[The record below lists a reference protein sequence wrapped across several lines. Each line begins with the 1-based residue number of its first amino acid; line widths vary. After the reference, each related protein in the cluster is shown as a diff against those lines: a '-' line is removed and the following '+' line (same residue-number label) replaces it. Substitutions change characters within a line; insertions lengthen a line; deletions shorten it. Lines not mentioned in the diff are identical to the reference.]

1 MVTILPSIGFT
12 KRILFF
18 GVILIATVSSS
29 LIFFAKVE
37 ARGNNAHWILSITAA
52 VAASIAIAILYQQKR
67 HTGFIEKADL
77 ALAIAL
83 VLSLCAAI
91 LWAVYEII
99 LEVVPPVP
107 SLADALSITAYA
119 FLSFYV
125 FSTYLRFYK
134 VFHFS
139 KKQLIA
145 AVIASTIFLFFII
158 LYTVSLVEI
167 SSSRG
172 LAILSIIVA
181 YPVLDAIIMVPS
193 FLIVV
198 NYRKEP
204 QWFTPWIC
212 KSAGILLVVIADS
225 WFDLFVVTS
234 LTNELWP
241 SAMIFAASRVIIA
254 AGLLWSIVYLVTPRT
269 TANRN
274 TNSSNNFDSSAR
286 ITSSEFNKSTRTGKA
301 WSSNLAFV
309 AITGL
314 SVFSVIFIIGTALS
328 SSSSSSFF
336 PFSNPGSE
344 VILPPAPAG
353 ALKQQIVTIGALI
366 PITGVSSSLGESE
379 GAALKIAT
387 KDINEYLFKT
397 NSSIGIKLVI
407 EDTQT
412 NPSVSLEKLKHL
424 AAKGIKIVI
433 GPATSEDLKATQDY
447 ADKNGIVLI
456 SPSATATSLA
466 IKGNNV
472 FRFVPDDTHQAQA
485 ISKLM
490 WDDGIRVVIP
500 FWRTDVYGNDLV
512 KATKQSVEEL
522 GGRVADGVG
531 YIPNTGDFA
540 ASLNRINFIV
550 WDQDLKALDSKVNQA
565 ISQHGVDKVGVY
577 SVAYDEIA
585 PIFIQALNHPTLS
598 KVKWFGSDKETLNN
612 KIIRNTEAAAFAV
625 KTNFTTPIYAV
636 ENDND
641 ERLKHIEDQIHE
653 QIERT
658 PRSYASVA
666 YDTLWVA
673 ALAEN
678 NTKATHDIN
687 YLKNTI
693 VKIAHS
699 YQGITGNTTLNQF
712 GDRKYGD
719 YDFWAVR
726 NSESTT
732 HDSFIWKRIGKYV
745 PNIRTE

>member
-1 MVTILPSIGFT
+1 
-12 KRILFF
+12 
-18 GVILIATVSSS
+18 
-29 LIFFAKVE
+29 
-37 ARGNNAHWILSITAA
+37 
-52 VAASIAIAILYQQKR
+52 
-67 HTGFIEKADL
+67 IEKADL

-107 SLADALSITAYA
+107 SLADALSIIAYA

-139 KKQLIA
+139 KKQLIV
-145 AVIASTIFLFFII
+145 AVIASTIFLFFVI
-158 LYTVSLVEI
+158 LYTMSLVEI

-181 YPVLDAIIMVPS
+181 YPVLDAVIMVPS

-225 WFDLFVVTS
+225 WFQLFVVTS

-254 AGLLWSIVYLVTPRT
+254 AGLLWSIVYLITPPPRT
-269 TANRN
+269 AANRN
-274 TNSSNNFDSSAR
+274 TNSSINFDSSAR
-286 ITSSEFNKSTRTGKA
+286 IASSEFNKSTRTGKA
-301 WSSNLAFV
+301 WFSNNLAFI
-309 AITGL
+309 AIAGL

-328 SSSSSSFF
+328 SSSFF
-336 PFSNPGSE
+336 LFSNPGSE
-344 VILPPAPAG
+344 VIIPAPAG
-353 ALKQQIVTIGALI
+353 ALKQQTVKIGALL

-379 GAALKIAT
+379 EVALKIAA
-387 KDINEYLFKT
+387 KDINEHLFRT
-397 NSSIGIKLVI
+397 HSNIGIELII

-412 NPSVSLEKLKHL
+412 NPTVSLEKLKHL

-433 GPATSEDLKATQDY
+433 GPATSTDLKATQDY

-466 IKGNNV
+466 VKGNNV

-490 WDDGIRVVIP
+490 WDDGIRVVVP

-522 GGRVADGVG
+522 GGTVADGVG

-565 ISQHGVDKVGVY
+565 ISKYGIDKVGVY
-577 SVAYDEIA
+577 SVTFDEIA
-585 PIFIQALNHPTLS
+585 PIFIQAQNHPTLS

-612 KIIRNTEAAAFAV
+612 KLIRNTEAAAFAV

-678 NTKATHDIN
+678 DTKATHDIN

-693 VKIAHS
+693 VKIADSHN
-699 YQGITGNTTLNQF
+699 GITGNTSLNEF

-719 YDFWAVR
+719 YDFWAVKD
-726 NSESTT
+726 SEST

-745 PNIRTE
+745 PNMR